1 MNRLIIV
8 FLLFFGVNKH
18 SYSQESTPDLIRLSN
33 LISSDSVI
41 NRTMEKKV
49 YFIKERVEKQIQGA
63 GAKEKLA
70 TYFKFIDSQ
79 STELVKTFS
88 NVAVPQIYTN
98 HFTPNEIKDLIE
110 FYETPI
116 GKKLL
121 SEMNEIIC
129 SLRFGSIESP
139 YSYNI
144 ELSTEYKND
153 LKVFYKTPTGKKFH
167 KEMNI
172 LITELMTSLH
182 VKYFPDFQQK
192 LKKEL
197 QRLDS
202 KIWREAYRVKPE
214 QVTVYEG
221 EFSKSK
227 KLVRIVNDTINQ
239 ETYVTF
245 AVPIYDNKWW
255 IRFDKNTEI
264 IDKDSNEHY
273 KVLRL
278 DKDLVL
284 NKTMIVS
291 DQKNKMIEV
300 TLVFPIMKKLG
311 DTIDLV
317 EKISDDADLMSNNSG
332 NGEKS
337 ILSFTKVED

>member
-1 MNRLIIV
+1 M
-8 FLLFFGVNKH
+8 
-18 SYSQESTPDLIRLSN
+18 Q
-33 LISSDSVI
+33 
-41 NRTMEKKV
+41 KKV

-70 TYFKFIDSQ
+70 TYIKFIDTQ
-79 STELVKTFS
+79 SAELVKTFS
-88 NVAVPQIYTN
+88 TVAIPQIYTN
-98 HFTPNEIKDLIE
+98 HFTPYEIKDLIE

-129 SLRFGSIESP
+129 SLRFGPIESP
-139 YSYNI
+139 LTYNM
-144 ELSTEYKND
+144 EFSSENKKD
-153 LKVFYKTPTGKKFH
+153 LKVFYKTPTGEKFH
-167 KEMNI
+167 KEMNT
-172 LITELMTSLH
+172 LITELMTSLY

-202 KIWREAYRVKPE
+202 KIWREAYLIKPE

-221 EFSKSK
+221 EFSESK
-227 KLVRIVNDTINQ
+227 KLLRIVYDTIAK

-273 KVLRL
+273 QVLRL

-291 DQKNKMIEV
+291 GQKHKMIEV
-300 TLVFPIMKKLG
+300 TLVFPLMKKLG
-311 DTIDLV
+311 DTIDVV
-317 EKISDDADLMSNNSG
+317 EKISDDADLMSNNNGS
-332 NGEKS
+332 GEKS